1 MTQPHSSQQSQ
12 LPPEYR
18 QALLEQQ
25 RQQQQQQQQQQG
37 QGQQASAPT
46 LQDIEQKHSQ
56 LPPQYRQA
64 VLEKQQREQ
73 EQQRRE
79 HQQHLAPSIL
89 QQRQTPGRNQSVSL
103 SSSPAAGATSSSKAL
118 AGAWGSTRQRNA
130 SAPLTGAYRKDRDND
145 SLSTT
150 ASTTGPGRAHWK
162 PDSST
167 NVCTWPGCRLMFGL
181 FDRRH
186 HCRKCGDIFCSTHC
200 SKGIPLDQALDF
212 SPSEGVMSR
221 ACVGCFE
228 AYEQWQGLVP
238 SGRNPFTHVSED
250 MTQAIAGGSTK
261 TGTASSSN
269 HRPNLGRIPDGYLGG
284 ESTREAIGREDVV
297 RQTTPAS
304 ANIAIKKQSS
314 TDQTVL
320 PMPSVPHDWS
330 WSTF

>member
-1 MTQPHSSQQSQ
+1 M
-12 LPPEYR
+12 
-18 QALLEQQ
+18 
-25 RQQQQQQQQQQG
+25 
-37 QGQQASAPT
+37 
-46 LQDIEQKHSQ
+46 
-56 LPPQYRQA
+56 
-64 VLEKQQREQ
+64 
-73 EQQRRE
+73 
-79 HQQHLAPSIL
+79 
-89 QQRQTPGRNQSVSL
+89 
-103 SSSPAAGATSSSKAL
+103 
-118 AGAWGSTRQRNA
+118 
-130 SAPLTGAYRKDRDND
+130 
-145 SLSTT
+145 
-150 ASTTGPGRAHWK
+150 
-162 PDSST
+162 
-167 NVCTWPGCRLMFGL
+167 
-181 FDRRH
+181 
-186 HCRKCGDIFCSTHC
+186 KCGDIFCSTHC

-314 TDQTVL
+314 TDTSADTHPEHVKTTQELDKFLQERPAPEELVEKNILKDPKLAPALQHQAEELKKAKLEDALAHKIENRPPPEKLIEQNILHDSTVAPRIQKQAEEL
-320 PMPSVPHDWS
+320 KRTQLQSALNSKLEHRPAPEELVEKHIL
-330 WSTF
+330 